1 MLEFKNVSFK
11 YGEDDYTL
19 IKDLSF
25 NIKQGEFVSIIGA
38 SGCGKSTVFR
48 LINGLEQIDGGEISY
63 EGQNVADQKSFSA
76 YMPQSDLLFPWRT
89 IGKNISLPMEIKG
102 VDKTLIKKRCKE
114 TLAEVG
120 LAEYIDKYPRELSGG
135 MKQRVSF
142 ARTLLTDSE
151 LFLLDEP
158 FSALDS
164 LTRISMQEWL
174 LDQWKK
180 FNKTVLFVTHDV
192 EEAIF
197 LSKKIL
203 LIRELPVTK
212 FEEYEIPLSY
222 PRNREDLKKPEIIDL
237 KEELIQKLKQEV
249 AL

>member
-11 YGEDDYTL
+11 YAEDDYTL

-25 NIKQGEFVSIIGA
+25 DIKEGEFVSIIGA

-48 LINGLEQIDGGEISY
+48 LINGLEKMDSGEILY
-63 EGQNVADQKSFSA
+63 DGQNVADIKSFSA

-102 VDKTLIKKRCKE
+102 VDKTLIKKRCEE

-120 LAEYIDKYPRELSGG
+120 LSDYIDKYPRELSGG

-142 ARTLLTDSE
+142 ARTLLTDSKM
-151 LFLLDEP
+151 FLLDEP

-203 LIRELPVTK
+203 LIRDVPVTK

-222 PRNREDLKKPEIIDL
+222 PRNREDLKKPEIINL

-249 AL
+249 SL